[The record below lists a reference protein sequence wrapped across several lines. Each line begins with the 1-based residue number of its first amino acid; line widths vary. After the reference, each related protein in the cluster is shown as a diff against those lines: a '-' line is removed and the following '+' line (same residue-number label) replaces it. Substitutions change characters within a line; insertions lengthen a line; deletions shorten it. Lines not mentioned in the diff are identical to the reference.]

1 MFMFD
6 ICKEDREK
14 GLIVFRSAAMEEGL
28 GESFSKV
35 VLGDRGM
42 S

>member
-6 ICKEDREK
+6 ICKGDREK
-14 GLIVFRSAAMEEGL
+14 GLIVFRSAGMEEEL
-28 GESFSKV
+28 GEAFSKV
-35 VLGDRGM
+35 VLGDSGM